1 MDMLSYKK
9 ATIYNILFGIHWEI
23 SDKKEGYLHIQYR
36 YPNQLINQK
45 RRLVQAHPP
54 LFFYLNLPQAL
65 LPYVYIS
72 AIYGGQAGECIR
84 AGSNALNF

>member
-1 MDMLSYKK
+1 MDLLSYKK

-23 SDKKEGYLHIQYR
+23 SDKKEGHLHFQYR
-36 YPNQLINQK
+36 YPYQLISQK
-45 RRLVQAHPP
+45 RCPTQAYP

-65 LPYVYIS
+65 LLYVNIS
-72 AIYGGQAGECIR
+72 AVYGGQAGECIR